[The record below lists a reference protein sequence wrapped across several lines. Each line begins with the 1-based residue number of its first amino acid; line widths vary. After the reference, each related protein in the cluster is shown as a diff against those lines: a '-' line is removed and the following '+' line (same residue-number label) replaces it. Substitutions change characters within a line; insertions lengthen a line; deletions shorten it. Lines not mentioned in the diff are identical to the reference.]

1 MNYFYF
7 VFKSACKDLIRNKV
21 RTFLTSLG
29 IVIGVSSVI
38 LLITFSLGLKDFIR
52 NQFYNLGTNLVYV
65 LRGKSFTQGGSVMN
79 SGIEGVKF
87 DEKDYFKLK
96 KIAEADIVL
105 PVYSKILDAQAEGK
119 TDTGTL
125 YATIP
130 EMFSARNLE
139 LESGVLFSK
148 TDIDKKSK
156 VTVLGSKIAAN
167 IFGDPISAVNRS
179 IRIDSQVFK
188 IIGVLKAKGGGGFA
202 TPNFDTFMY
211 VPYKSAYFVNTDKIF
226 TAFVIKARNEND
238 ISLIKR
244 ILEEILL
251 KRYKKDDFTVADQT
265 EFINTIFAIFSV
277 LNTVLIGTGA
287 ISLLVGGIGIMNIM
301 YVSVSERTNEIG
313 IRRALGATK
322 KDILNQFLIEAIVL
336 SLIGGVV
343 GLIVADMVIFGVSPL
358 FPVQINLL
366 SMIVALSVSSSIG
379 IFFGVFPARK
389 AAGLSPIDAIRYE

>member
-1 MNYFYF
+1 MNYIYF
-7 VFKSACKDLIRNKV
+7 VFESACKDLIRNKV

-52 NQFYNLGTNLVYV
+52 DQFYNLGTNLVYV

-87 DEKDYFKLK
+87 DEKDYLKLK
-96 KIAEADIVL
+96 KIEQADVVL
-105 PVYSKILDAQAEGK
+105 PVYSKILEAQADGK
-119 TDTGTL
+119 IDTGTL
-125 YATIP
+125 YATIS

-139 LESGVLFSK
+139 LESGVLFTK

-156 VTVLGSKIAAN
+156 VTVLGNKIASN

-244 ILEEILL
+244 ILEEI
-251 KRYKKDDFTVADQT
+251 
-265 EFINTIFAIFSV
+265 
-277 LNTVLIGTGA
+277 
-287 ISLLVGGIGIMNIM
+287 
-301 YVSVSERTNEIG
+301 
-313 IRRALGATK
+313 
-322 KDILNQFLIEAIVL
+322 
-336 SLIGGVV
+336 
-343 GLIVADMVIFGVSPL
+343 
-358 FPVQINLL
+358 
-366 SMIVALSVSSSIG
+366 
-379 IFFGVFPARK
+379 
-389 AAGLSPIDAIRYE
+389 